1 MKTIK
6 LYGTTNASG
15 ALTVTST
22 VKVLGCVEAVEWID
36 GTLDDGVGAVVS
48 CVRDDDASDLTIL
61 TLTNANN
68 DAMYY
73 PRHQVHGSTGT
84 ALTLDGTRIAFT
96 EPIANGF
103 LKLVVSSGGNAKAGG
118 CIVYVD

>member
-6 LYGTTNASG
+6 LYGTTDAAG

-36 GTLDDGVGAVVS
+36 GTFDDGVDAVLS
-48 CVRDDDASDLTIL
+48 CVRDDDASDLTVL
-61 TLTNANN
+61 TLTDANV
-68 DAMYY
+68 DKVYY
-73 PRHQVHGSTGT
+73 PREQVHSNAGV
-84 ALTLDGTRIAFT
+84 ALTLDGTRIAYT
-96 EPIANGF
+96 EPIVNGF
-103 LKLVVSSGGNAKAGG
+103 LKLVVASGGNAKAGG